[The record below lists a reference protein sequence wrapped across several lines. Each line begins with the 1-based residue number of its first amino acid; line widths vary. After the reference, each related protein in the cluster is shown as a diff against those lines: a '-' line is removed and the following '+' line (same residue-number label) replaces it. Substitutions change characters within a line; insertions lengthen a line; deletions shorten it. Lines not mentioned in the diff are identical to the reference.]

1 MQEGGRDVTDIADRE
16 TSRAETQAKAR
27 RPASPALLAGLALMP
42 LVIAAGLLRE
52 RLDAPPVPELRP
64 TLAACAAGAD
74 CPARA
79 APVSLAGA
87 DAPGG
92 AGSSMVR
99 AGRS

>member
-1 MQEGGRDVTDIADRE
+1 MTEIERRDASQVDAG
-16 TSRAETQAKAR
+16 AAAPAR
-27 RPASPALLAGLALMP
+27 PAASPALIAGLAAMP

-64 TLAACAAGAD
+64 TLAACAIGAD
-74 CPARA
+74 CPGRA

>member
-1 MQEGGRDVTDIADRE
+1 MTDIAERE
-16 TSRAETQAKAR
+16 ISRAETPAR

-42 LVIAAGLLRE
+42 LVIGAGLLRE
-52 RLDAPPVPELRP
+52 RLDAPPAPELRP
-64 TLAACAAGAD
+64 TLAACVAGD

-87 DAPGG
+87 QASGG

>member
-1 MQEGGRDVTDIADRE
+1 MTDIAERE
-16 TSRAETQAKAR
+16 ISRAETPSR
-27 RPASPALLAGLALMP
+27 RPASPALLAGLAAMP

-64 TLAACAAGAD
+64 TLAACAAGD

-87 DAPGG
+87 QAPGG